1 MEDHT
6 YWIKDAC
13 FYVVLSYCSFLNLFF
28 GNLKVAFDRLR
39 NLWLVPPKWSRLVQS
54 ARQGGSNGYKQI
66 PQWPWFGK
74 NDQGEPQWSA
84 SMIFNWAFHN
94 TEWPVTPINLCN
106 MESTQSNMDKRK
118 KRSKWYFKMKFTA
131 SSLAT
136 TVSITAHKVWRF
148 QDCVLSRG
156 RPRRLDTFSEIC
168 WVIQYLTPKQLALA
182 VTKVTPYIWLSGQCE
197 LDKGPV
203 GHICPSSYS

>member
-1 MEDHT
+1 MED
-6 YWIKDAC
+6 C
-13 FYVVLSYCSFLNLFF
+13 FLCCPQLLFLSKPFLGFF
-28 GNLKVAFDRLR
+28 GCLWPIVQPLARAPKMVQIGPICQAGGGQMDTNRSLNGLDLSKMIKNRNDLRDWYSNRPIIKLNGWWLQTICVIWNL
-39 NLWLVPPKWSRLVQS
+39 
-54 ARQGGSNGYKQI
+54 
-66 PQWPWFGK
+66 
-74 NDQGEPQWSA
+74 
-84 SMIFNWAFHN
+84 HN
-94 TEWPVTPINLCN
+94 P
-106 MESTQSNMDKRK
+106 MDNRK
-118 KRSKWYFKMKFTA
+118 KRGKWCFEMKVTA
-131 SSLAT
+131 SSLVT
-136 TVSITAHKVWRF
+136 TVSITVHKAWRF